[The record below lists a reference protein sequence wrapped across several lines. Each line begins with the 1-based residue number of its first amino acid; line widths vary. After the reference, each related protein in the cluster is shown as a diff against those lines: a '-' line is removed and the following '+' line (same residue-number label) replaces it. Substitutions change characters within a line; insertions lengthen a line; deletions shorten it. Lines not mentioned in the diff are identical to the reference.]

1 VSKLLDRLSDPAKSG
16 VYRASQDRD
25 IRDAL
30 AGSTHDLVPVALGAG
45 KAAMLAA
52 IARPLD
58 FPDWFG
64 GNWDALE
71 DCLTD
76 LSWRKA
82 SARVILLSD
91 AVPGDDLGILQDV
104 LASAAEYW
112 RERGEVFF
120 AVFIDPAG
128 RLGLPALYRE
138 KRVRPGR

>member
-1 VSKLLDRLSDPAKSG
+1 MSKLLERLSDPEKSG
-16 VYRASQDRD
+16 VYRVSHDND
-25 IRDAL
+25 IRASL
-30 AGSTHDLVPVALGAG
+30 AGSAHDLVAVTLGAG

-52 IARPLD
+52 MAGPLG

-76 LSWRKA
+76 LSWR
-82 SARVILLSD
+82 SAVPRVILLSGAAQD
-91 AVPGDDLGILQDV
+91 DDLGILQDV

-112 RERGEVFF
+112 RERGGAFF

-128 RLGLPALYRE
+128 TLTLPALYRE
-138 KRVRPGR
+138 KRGRPGA

>member
-1 VSKLLDRLSDPAKSG
+1 MSDPAKSG
-16 VYRASQDRD
+16 VYRASHDRD

-30 AGSTHDLVPVALGAG
+30 AGSAHDLVPVALGAG
-45 KAAMLAA
+45 KAAMLEA
-52 IARPLD
+52 IARSLA

-82 SARVILLSD
+82 AARVILLSN
-91 AVPGDDLGILQDV
+91 AAPGDDLGILQDV

-112 RERGEVFF
+112 RERGGIFF

-128 RLGLPALYRE
+128 TLGLPALYRE
-138 KRVRPGR
+138 KPVRRGR